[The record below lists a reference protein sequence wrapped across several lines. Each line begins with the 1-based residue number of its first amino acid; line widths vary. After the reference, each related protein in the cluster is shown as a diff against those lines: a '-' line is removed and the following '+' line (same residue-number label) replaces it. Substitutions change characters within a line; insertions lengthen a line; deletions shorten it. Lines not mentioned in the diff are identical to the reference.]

1 MAALRPRPVLLVLAV
16 LAAVTAGACY
26 QDPNAQLD
34 QAQQTMDLQ
43 ATLEELANKTSELQ
57 FGFDSLRN
65 EVARQDSTIRKLA
78 NLAGVAYP

>member
-1 MAALRPRPVLLVLAV
+1 MASVRVRPAVLVLVVVAV
-16 LAAVTAGACY
+16 AAGACY
-26 QDPNAQLD
+26 QDPNDQLD

-43 ATLEELANKTSELQ
+43 ATLEELANKTTELQ